1 MSKDLLRKKQNS
13 QELGREV
20 GGATFSFDSDIQF
33 QAQNQS
39 WFYLLLSRWS
49 A

>member
-1 MSKDLLRKKQNS
+1 MSKDLLRKNQNS
-13 QELGREV
+13 QELGWEV

-33 QAQNQS
+33 QARNQS
-39 WFYLLLSRWS
+39 WFYLLLPRWS